1 VTQTADKA
9 ARVAALSVVVENGC
23 FRLRGDGRR
32 APRPHASQRE
42 LWEETI
48 TFPFADRDDLVDAA
62 AMGTAY
68 LLDRREPRVW

>member
-1 VTQTADKA
+1 M
-9 ARVAALSVVVENGC
+9 ENGG
-23 FRLRGDGRR
+23 FRLKSNNRR
-32 APRPHASQRE
+32 PAGPHPTHRE
-42 LWEETI
+42 LWEEMV